1 MIQILANHLW
11 QSTLFTAAAAL
22 MTLALR
28 RNRAAVRHAVWLAAS
43 VKFVLP
49 WALLAALGGQLGW
62 LKPPAPVPSG
72 VSFVVEEI
80 AKPFP
85 APATAPTVASTP
97 LLPAILVA
105 VWLAGIAV
113 LACRWWMRWR
123 RVARIVREA
132 TPLPPRVGVNLVT
145 SPHSLEPG
153 VFGIFRPVLVLPAGI
168 AGRLGGRQLD
178 AIVAHELCHVR
189 RRDNLAAAVHM
200 LVEAI
205 FWFHPLVWWL
215 GARLVDERERACDE
229 EVLRR
234 GADPEIY
241 AEGILN
247 ACRFYLE
254 SPLACVSGVTSAAL
268 EKRIERIM
276 TPTAARRL
284 DGARKLLLAIAAAA
298 AVIGPIGIGALDAP
312 RLHAQTAKL
321 LQFDVA
327 SVKPTPHGTGNFRFS
342 PDHGGLIGAN
352 IGLKQ
357 YMAYA
362 FNVQHYQLAGDLGD
376 LASETYD
383 IVGKAPPD
391 TKDDQRRLMLQSLLI
406 ERFKLVTHRDARQM
420 SIFELV
426 VAKNGPKFEEAPADR
441 PGNGNFRTSRGRI
454 VAQGGT
460 MEDLASILSGTA
472 GRPVIDRTNLRG
484 KYDFTLQYLPDSPRE
499 PGDPNEA
506 GPDPNGLSLFGAL
519 EQQLRLK
526 LESAKGGVE
535 MVVIDHVEKPT
546 GN

>member
-1 MIQILANHLW
+1 
-11 QSTLFTAAAAL
+11 
-22 MTLALR
+22 
-28 RNRAAVRHAVWLAAS
+28 
-43 VKFVLP
+43 
-49 WALLAALGGQLGW
+49 
-62 LKPPAPVPSG
+62 
-72 VSFVVEEI
+72 
-80 AKPFP
+80 
-85 APATAPTVASTP
+85 

-132 TPLPPRVGVNLVT
+132 TPLPPRAGVKLVT

-153 VFGIFRPVLVLPAGI
+153 VFGVFRPVLVLPAGI

-284 DGARKLLLAIAAAA
+284 DRARKLLLAVAAAA

-441 PGNGNFRTSRGRI
+441 PGNGNFRTGRGRI